1 MSVASRLVGA
11 GLLGACLTA
20 GAGPPALFEVN
31 RGQFPPGVKFGA
43 RMDGYTVELTPTA
56 VVFLPHH
63 NRREAVRLGFDG
75 ASRPCRLEAEGAAA
89 SINYLRGR
97 DRRRWLVGLAAYPR
111 VRCRNV
117 YSGVDVLFYMAG
129 GRLEYD
135 LILAPGADPNRLAL
149 RIEGAKSVALEPTG
163 ELRIETVGGSFT
175 HHRPAAWQQTAG
187 GRLTVEVAYKLIA
200 PDRVEIVPGRYDRDG
215 ELVIDPVVTFS
226 SFLGG
231 TGPDEAKGV
240 AVDAEGNVYVAGTT
254 QSGDFPVTSPVL
266 PPPAQFPGE
275 VFVAKLAPD
284 GSTLIWATYIGGART
299 DVATDLAVDA
309 RGNVFVAGY
318 TTSLDF
324 PTTSGAFRTSAPG
337 DGIAP
342 DGFALK
348 LNPQGTGLLYSTY
361 LGGIEDDRIYGLALD
376 RDGNAYLAGAT
387 NSDNFPATRGSFR
400 SARCTGFGLDAVLA
414 KLNAEGSAL
423 VYMSFLCGSAHE
435 EALDVAVDAQ
445 GGAVAVGYTASP
457 DFPTTAGALIR
468 GRRSGLD
475 GFIAKLS
482 PDGSALAYSSYLG
495 GSADDVATS
504 VVVDGLARM
513 YVAGY
518 TRSLDLPVTAAAFQP
533 RQADNGLYEDGFALM
548 LSATGQELLRGTYL
562 GGSAG
567 DRINALALDSPGVVV
582 AAGETASADFPAA
595 PAPCETG
602 YGGRRD
608 AFVARLDL
616 ERGAA
621 PAALFLGGRG
631 DDQARAVAAPGGGIA
646 LVAGATRSANFPTTA
661 SALSTSY
668 RQGYRGGDA
677 FVARLD
683 LARSAAAP
691 CLAHGGIVNAAS
703 FLPGPV
709 APGQIVSLFG
719 AGLGPETPV
728 SFRLDASFTVA
739 KELAGVRV
747 LFDGV
752 PAPLLAVSAGQVNAI
767 VPYGVSGRAETR
779 VEVEYQGRRTAAVR
793 LPVAASAPAIFTQ
806 NAGGTGPGAILNQD
820 SSVNSAAN
828 PAERGSVIQ
837 IFATGGGQTRPPG
850 VDGRVTLPAFGPIPL
865 QELAVS
871 VTIGGLP
878 AAVQYAGAAPELV
891 AGVMQVNAVVPERAP
906 SGSAVPVVLTV
917 GGVSS
922 PATVTVAI
930 R

>member
-1 MSVASRLVGA
+1 MSAVSRLLGA
-11 GLLGACLTA
+11 GLLGACLQA
-20 GAGPPALFEVN
+20 GAAPPSAFEVN
-31 RGQFPPGVKFGA
+31 RGQFPPRVVFGA
-43 RMDGYTVELTPTA
+43 RLDGYTVELTSSA
-56 VVFLPHH
+56 VVFSPHGGG
-63 NRREAVRLGFDG
+63 REAVRLRFEGP
-75 ASRPCRLEAEGAAA
+75 SRPCRFEAEGPPAYV
-89 SINYLRGR
+89 SYLRGR
-97 DRRRWLVGLAAYPR
+97 DRRRWLVGIPVYR
-111 VRCRNV
+111 QIRCRNL
-117 YSGVDVLFYMAG
+117 YPGVDVLFYTTA

-135 LILAPGADPNRLAL
+135 LILAPGAAPARLGLRLEGMKSVQLDPAGAL
-149 RIEGAKSVALEPTG
+149 RVETG
-163 ELRIETVGGSFT
+163 RGVFT
-175 HHRPAAWQQTAG
+175 HHRPAAWQQGPEGRRPVDAG
-187 GRLTVEVAYKLIA
+187 YEIRG
-200 PDRVEIVPGRYDRDG
+200 PDRVEIVLGPYDRAG
-215 ELVIDPVVTFS
+215 ELVVDPVVSFS
-226 SFLGG
+226 TFLGG
-231 TGPDEAKGV
+231 SGPDAAGGI
-240 AVDAEGNVYVAGTT
+240 AADGQGNVYVAGAT
-254 QSGDFPVTSPVL
+254 QSADFPVTSPIS
-266 PPPAQFPGE
+266 PPPAQFPGD

-284 GSTLIWATYIGGART
+284 GATLIWGVYIGGARS
-299 DVATDLAVDA
+299 DVATDVAIDA
-309 RGNVFVAGY
+309 AGNVLVAGY
-318 TTSLDF
+318 TDSLDF
-324 PTTSGAFRTSAPG
+324 PTTSGAFRSSAPG
-337 DGIAP
+337 DGIAA
-342 DGFALK
+342 DGFVLK

-361 LGGIEDDRIYGLALD
+361 LGGIEADRIYGLAAD

-387 NSDNFPATRGSFR
+387 ASDNFPSTRGSFR
-400 SARCTGFGLDAVLA
+400 STRCAGFGLDAFLA
-414 KLNAEGSAL
+414 KLNASGSTL
-423 VYMSFLCGSAHE
+423 LYMSFLCGSSHE

-457 DFPTTAGALIR
+457 DFPATAGALIR
-468 GRRSGLD
+468 GRRSGLE

-513 YVAGY
+513 YVAGH
-518 TRSLDLPVTAAAFQP
+518 TRSLDFPVTGAAFQP

-548 LSATGQELLRGTYL
+548 LSATGQQLLRGTYL

-631 DDQARAVAAPGGGIA
+631 DDEARAVAAPGGGIA
-646 LVAGATRSANFPTTA
+646 LVAGATRSANFPTTQGA
-661 SALSTSY
+661 YSTAY

-677 FVARLD
+677 FAARVALGI
-683 LARSAAAP
+683 SAAAP

-709 APGQIVSLFG
+709 APGEIVSLFG
-719 AGLGPETPV
+719 AGLGPEEPV
-728 SFRLDASFTVA
+728 AFTIDAGLTVA

-752 PAPLLAVSAGQVNAI
+752 PAPVLAASAGQVNAI
-767 VPYGVSGRAETR
+767 VPYGVRGRAETR
-779 VEVEYQGRRTAAVR
+779 VSVEYQGRRTAEVIV
-793 LPVAASAPAIFTQ
+793 PVAAASPAVFTLD
-806 NAGGTGPGAILNQD
+806 ASGAGPGAILNQD
-820 SSVNSAAN
+820 WSVNSAAN

-837 IFATGGGQTRPPG
+837 IFATGGGQTNPPG

-878 AAVQYAGAAPELV
+878 AVVQYAGAAPELV
-891 AGVMQVNAVVPERAP
+891 AGVMQVNAVVPGDAP
-906 SGSAVPVVLTV
+906 AGSAVPVVLTV

-922 PATVTVAI
+922 PGTVTVAI

>member
-11 GLLGACLTA
+11 GLLGASLVA
-20 GAGPPALFEVN
+20 GAAPVFFEAN
-31 RGQFPPGVKFGA
+31 GGQFPPGVEFGA
-43 RMDGYTVELTPTA
+43 RMDDYTVQFTSTA
-56 VVFLPHH
+56 LVFLPNH
-63 NRREAVRLGFDG
+63 NGREAVRLRFDG
-75 ASRPCRLEAEGAAA
+75 PSRPCRFEPEGAPAA
-89 SINYLRGR
+89 VSYLRGR
-97 DRRRWLVGLAAYPR
+97 DRRRWLVGLDAYPR
-111 VRCRNV
+111 LRCRNV
-117 YSGVDVLFYMAG
+117 YPGVDVLFYMAG
-129 GRLEYD
+129 GHLEYD
-135 LILAPGADPNRLAL
+135 LVLGPGADPTGLGLRL
-149 RIEGAKSVALEPTG
+149 EGAKSVQLDQTG
-163 ELRIETVGGSFT
+163 RLRIETRGGLFL
-175 HHRPAAWQQTAG
+175 HHRPLAWQQRPG
-187 GRLTVEVAYKLIA
+187 GRQSVEVAYRLRG
-200 PDRVEIVPGRYDRDG
+200 PDRVELVLRRYDRMG
-215 ELVIDPVVTFS
+215 ELVIDPVVSFS

-231 TGPDEAKGV
+231 SGPDEATGV

-254 QSGDFPVTSPVL
+254 QSEDFPVTGSASL
-266 PPPAQFPGE
+266 PPAQFPGD

-284 GSTLIWATYIGGART
+284 ASRLIWAIYIGGART

-324 PTTSGAFRTSAPG
+324 PTTSGAFRTGAPG
-337 DGIAP
+337 DGIAA
-342 DGFALK
+342 DGFVLK

-361 LGGIEDDRIYGLALD
+361 LGGIDDDRIYGLAAD

-387 NSDNFPATRGSFR
+387 NSENFPSTRGSYR
-400 SARCTGFGLDAVLA
+400 STRCPGFGLDGFVA
-414 KLNAEGSAL
+414 KLNAAGSTL
-423 VYMSFLCGSAHE
+423 LYMSFLCGSSHE

-445 GGAVAVGYTASP
+445 GGAVAVGYTSSA
-457 DFPTTAGALIR
+457 DFPVTAGAP
-468 GRRSGLD
+468 GRQKRTGLD
-475 GFIAKLS
+475 GFVAKLS

-495 GSADDVATS
+495 GSADDVAAS
-504 VVVDGLARM
+504 VALDGSARI

-518 TRSLDLPVTAAAFQP
+518 TRSLDFPVTPDGFQA

-548 LSATGQELLRGTYL
+548 LSATGREILHGTYL
-562 GGSAG
+562 GGAAG
-567 DRINALALDSPGVVV
+567 DRILAMALEAQGVVLV
-582 AAGETASADFPAA
+582 AGPTASADFPAA
-595 PAPCETG
+595 PEPCETG

-631 DDQARAVAAPGGGIA
+631 DDEARAVAAPGGGIA
-646 LVAGATRSANFPTTA
+646 LVAGATRSANFPTTQ
-661 SALSTSY
+661 SAYSTSY

-683 LARSAAAP
+683 LSRSTSAP

-709 APGQIVSLFG
+709 APGEIVSLFG
-719 AGLGPETPV
+719 AGLGPERPV
-728 SFRLDASFTVA
+728 EFSLDADLTVA

-747 LFDGV
+747 LFDGM
-752 PAPLLAVSAGQVNAI
+752 PAPVLAVSARQVNAI
-767 VPYGVSGRAETR
+767 VPYSVSGRTETR
-779 VEVEYQGRRTAAVR
+779 VSVEYQGRRTAEVVV
-793 LPVAASAPAIFTQ
+793 PVAAAAPAIFTL

-820 SSVNSAAN
+820 SSVNSPTN
-828 PAERGSVIQ
+828 PAARGSVIQ
-837 IFATGGGQTRPPG
+837 IFATGGGQTDPPG
-850 VDGRVTLPAFGPIPL
+850 VDGRVAVPVFVPIPL
-865 QELAVS
+865 QTEPVS